1 MATRLRANSLIHV
14 DDGGAIDGGVL
25 EERLGLPD
33 GFWDGDVAWLQ
44 MRRGRDLYAAWCLR
58 LDSYMIGSVW
68 FHQLNLS

>member
-44 MRRGRDLYAAWCLR
+44 
-58 LDSYMIGSVW
+58 
-68 FHQLNLS
+68 